1 MPCILVEQQTHCL
14 MDVLCGEWTWRN
26 SQEQESN
33 FDGNITRCAS
43 QRPTTPLNQQTARR
57 IESLHRTTAQTANEC
72 SNTTPTTQERKPS
85 NPKRKRFHSPGNNM
99 KQQVPFG
106 DGRFDWLFWFALG
119 SIGLDR
125 SRRCLAGC
133 TLALSKPPHNKPFS
147 NQPSNQKP
155 TRTCQKPKTGRW
167 PSRWLFVR
175 FGMVSFSWHNTP
187 ANELLVEK
195 GMALERVQQSPC
207 PQTR

>member
-57 IESLHRTTAQTANEC
+57 IESLHRTTAQTTSEC

-85 NPKRKRFHSPGNNM
+85 NPKRKRFHSPRNNM

-106 DGRFDWLFWFALG
+106 DGSFDWLFWFALG
-119 SIGLDR
+119 RHWIGQIPSLSRRLHACSLQTTTQQAVLQPDFQPETNQNMPETKDR
-125 SRRCLAGC
+125 SMAFSMAVCSFWNGFFFLAQH
-133 TLALSKPPHNKPFS
+133 TS
-147 NQPSNQKP
+147 Q
-155 TRTCQKPKTGRW
+155 
-167 PSRWLFVR
+167 
-175 FGMVSFSWHNTP
+175 
-187 ANELLVEK
+187 
-195 GMALERVQQSPC
+195 
-207 PQTR
+207 